1 MMKFED
7 DLHRLR
13 PSNFYPPEGFY
24 STGSYDRFWSENEWF
39 VLNSGCRRCSSECRR
54 YLERYFMLQA
64 LTDLGSAHF
73 IIIADS
79 LDAKNGWLIYQL
91 IAMILFGLRMK
102 NFFSGGSCFG

>member
-54 YLERYFMLQA
+54 YL
-64 LTDLGSAHF
+64 
-73 IIIADS
+73 
-79 LDAKNGWLIYQL
+79 
-91 IAMILFGLRMK
+91 
-102 NFFSGGSCFG
+102 